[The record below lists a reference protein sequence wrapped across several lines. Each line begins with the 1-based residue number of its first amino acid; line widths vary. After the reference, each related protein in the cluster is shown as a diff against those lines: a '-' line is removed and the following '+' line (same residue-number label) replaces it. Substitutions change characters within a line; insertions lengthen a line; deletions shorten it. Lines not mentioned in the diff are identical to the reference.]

1 MDETQRNEVEESGRR
16 KCRSKQK
23 EIHRNK
29 RDWVGED
36 EGRKERN
43 TEEDKE

>member
-1 MDETQRNEVEESGRR
+1 MDKTQRNEVEESGRR

-29 RDWVGED
+29 WDWAGDD
-36 EGRKERN
+36 EMRRKKCRRR
-43 TEEDKE
+43 